1 MVTSRANTPISRV
14 VKKLGRA
21 VGTSLVWSEST
32 AAGLSFLKTS
42 SAAEFLAFRGGLIS
56 GSKATSPNYRHSTST
71 RRTQPLNPNILAWI
85 EWYRSS
91 GIDTLTGAVG
101 RNGSLHGSGCDA
113 ALLPDSKRLGTKILE
128 DAAWQKMALD
138 VEGVLDGGVDREETL
153 G

>member
-1 MVTSRANTPISRV
+1 MTWA
-14 VKKLGRA
+14 A
-21 VGTSLVWSEST
+21 VQAKPSH
-32 AAGLSFLKTS
+32 AP
-42 SAAEFLAFRGGLIS
+42 AFGHDSKS
-56 GSKATSPNYRHSTST
+56 GHIVS
-71 RRTQPLNPNILAWI
+71 W
-85 EWYRSS
+85 